1 MSKVVDLLLEILI
14 YRFVEQGLKSLEM
27 FHVN

>member
-1 MSKVVDLLLEILI
+1 MDEAVDLSQGIPK

-27 FHVN
+27 FHVS